1 MEDTARLFIV
11 LIGFCFLIVF
21 VVWIFIA
28 FSKTRVVLDN
38 TNEAVRVCGE
48 GNVIN
53 YAICL
58 TTAKL
63 VCISMVHGVV
73 VNTKRTSINW
83 LSQFLRVH
91 QAKVVQF

>member
-48 GNVIN
+48 
-53 YAICL
+53 
-58 TTAKL
+58 
-63 VCISMVHGVV
+63 
-73 VNTKRTSINW
+73 
-83 LSQFLRVH
+83 
-91 QAKVVQF
+91 

>member
-48 GNVIN
+48 GIVAWVRVEG
-53 YAICL
+53 YAC
-58 TTAKL
+58 K
-63 VCISMVHGVV
+63 
-73 VNTKRTSINW
+73 
-83 LSQFLRVH
+83 
-91 QAKVVQF
+91 